1 MAEEN
6 RLVYMTAPSRDE
18 AMSIARVVVEERL
31 AACVNVL
38 GDITSVY
45 WWDGKI
51 NQEGEVALVAKTRTG
66 QVEALIARVR
76 AIHPYDCPCI
86 VAMPIIEGNPAFLE
100 WIGRET
106 TV

>member
-6 RLVYMTAPSRDE
+6 RLIYMTAPSRDE
-18 AMSIARVVVEERL
+18 ALKIARVVVEERL
-31 AACVNVL
+31 AACANVL
-38 GDITSVY
+38 GEITSVY
-45 WWDGKI
+45 WWDGKV
-51 NQEGEVALVAKTRTG
+51 NQEGEVALLAKTRAG

-86 VAMPIIEGNPAFLE
+86 VGLPIMGGNPTFLD
-100 WIGRET
+100 WIGQET